1 MRPTSKH
8 RIWLCFV
15 GTFYTDWNY
24 LQTVLLGHLY
34 SKWVPHMML
43 KHGIFHTDTQKDF
56 DLGTADA
63 QSAQGYY

>member
-8 RIWLCFV
+8 RIWLCFID
-15 GTFYTDWNY
+15 TFYTAWNY

>member
-15 GTFYTDWNY
+15 DPFYIAWNY

-34 SKWVPHMML
+34 FKWVPHMML
-43 KHGIFHTDTQKDF
+43 KHGIFHTDTQKDSG
-56 DLGTADA
+56 LGTADA